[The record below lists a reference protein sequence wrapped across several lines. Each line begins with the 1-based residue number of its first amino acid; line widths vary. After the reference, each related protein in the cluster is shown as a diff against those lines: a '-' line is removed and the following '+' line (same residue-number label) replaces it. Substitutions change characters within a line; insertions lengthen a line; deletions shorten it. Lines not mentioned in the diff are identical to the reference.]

1 MSAPTKNLGETETV
15 RALLEQIES
24 FPTSRAVSHCGQT
37 FQVSPFQIYADCPHC
52 GNRVKVRA
60 FSAGIETEDVF
71 DAIFAWLS
79 RPGAMDLAR
88 ERMKVLAE
96 ND

>member
-1 MSAPTKNLGETETV
+1 MSAPTKNSSETESV
-15 RALLEQIES
+15 RGLLEQIES
-24 FPTSRAVSHCGQT
+24 LPTSRAVSHCGQT
-37 FQVSPFQIYADCPHC
+37 FQVSPFQIYAECPQC
-52 GNRVKVRA
+52 GSRVKVRA

-71 DAIFAWLS
+71 DAVFVWLS

-88 ERMKVLAE
+88 ERIKALAD